1 MTNKDKILKYV
12 DEISFIEK
20 RKPAY
25 WEIEQATGV
34 TATSIVRI
42 LLDYP
47 DELKVTAQDKRI
59 LDLIPDHTANEIA
72 DMLNMTRV
80 AVDGVIYRLRQ
91 KKLLPNPRGFK
102 RVKKPLVDKS
112 KDQRT
117 YIRVKKKTVVHRLR
131 EIDISGC
138 GGYIEG
144 SSFVVYKDCEPL
156 KVKLNYEDYEVVG

>member
-1 MTNKDKILKYV
+1 MTNKEKILKYV

-34 TATSIVRI
+34 NATSIVRI

-47 DELKVTAQDKRI
+47 DELKVTAQDKKI

-72 DMLNMTRV
+72 DMLGMSRV

-91 KKLLPNPRGFK
+91 KNYCLILKDGKELKSLLRTNQKTNGRISESRRK
-102 RVKKPLVDKS
+102 R
-112 KDQRT
+112 
-117 YIRVKKKTVVHRLR
+117 
-131 EIDISGC
+131 
-138 GGYIEG
+138 
-144 SSFVVYKDCEPL
+144 
-156 KVKLNYEDYEVVG
+156 